1 MSDSQRVALLEKQL
15 EKYDAT
21 ALGPEQVAEVLGCTR
36 RYVDK
41 LIAEGK
47 LEAFALDPSKQ
58 RKEWRVTKAALIAFM
73 Q

>member
-1 MSDSQRVALLEKQL
+1 MSENQRVALLEKQL

-41 LIAEGK
+41 LITEGK
-47 LEAFALDPSKQ
+47 LEAFALDPSKT

-73 Q
+73 K